1 MQEGKLAVTDLDG
14 GRLSNLV
21 LYHCVHPPEGGQVRA
36 ATKLLKGVAF
46 SQLDPLLLRKR
57 AKLAPPEGTEAAS
70 SAVGEDLGGY

>member
-1 MQEGKLAVTDLDG
+1 MTDLDE

-21 LYHCVHPPEGGQVRA
+21 RYHCVLSPERGQVRA
-36 ATKLLKGVAF
+36 ATKLLKRVAF

-70 SAVGEDLGGY
+70 SAVGRDLGGY